1 MSALD
6 PSVLLNTDAATDV
19 VNQADLSPASQQQ
32 SIESDELTTSSP
44 IAASPK
50 DESSEIVVDEKPL
63 DLASQDEWPS
73 IASSTTEHQSAVEA
87 LEDADPTEE
96 QWPSITTLTDD
107 VGDEVPAA
115 IEQGV
120 SADLSIDAAAPSSES
135 SSNENVFESETLLPS
150 IDSAEVTDDVRVEE
164 VVVKVDES
172 EWPSISTD
180 ATQEMLA
187 PFVPS
192 DNPESSI
199 QNDENFSH
207 ITDVDLLL
215 PLNNPLD
222 QPDLSEQL
230 TVEDQPL
237 GTLPTETTSD
247 HVSRS
252 VIPDLDLTYE
262 TVENYDELDSKP
274 SVSEDA
280 NTTDVLQ
287 ELGELRFAEDD

>member
-1 MSALD
+1 M
-6 PSVLLNTDAATDV
+6 DV
-19 VNQADLSPASQQQ
+19 VNQSDLSPAIQQQ
-32 SIESDELTTSSP
+32 SLESDNLTTSLP
-44 IAASPK
+44 ISASVK
-50 DESSEIVVDEKPL
+50 EESSEIVVDEKSL

-73 IASSTTEHQSAVEA
+73 IASSATEYQSDVEA
-87 LEDADPTEE
+87 LVDTDLSVE

-107 VGDEVPAA
+107 VGADVPAA

-172 EWPSISTD
+172 EWPSISAN

-262 TVENYDELDSKP
+262 TEENYDELDSKP
-274 SVSEDA
+274 SVPEDA
-280 NTTDVLQ
+280 DTTDVLQ
-287 ELGELRFAEDD
+287 ELGELRFAEED